1 MTDDL
6 PTDRLKSID
15 VTPAEATVYIPT
27 PLHPKSEALAE
38 KTFGRVLRPGVNG
51 WTREACIKAADVAL
65 IRVGPMNGDDIRS
78 ARRLKIIARNGTGYD
93 AIDTA
98 ACRDTGVV
106 VTNMPG
112 GNASSV
118 AELTLAL
125 ALAVLRRV
133 TDIWPRI
140 RAGERIPSIQA
151 LSPGLSGKT
160 VGIVGM
166 GNIAYLSAKLFLAF
180 NCRILVYSPSSPAER
195 WTAGDPTFEAIPF
208 TRVASLDDLLSQS
221 DVVSLHCPLTP
232 STKNM
237 IGAPQLARM
246 KDGAVLINTSR
257 GGMVDEEALA
267 DALERE
273 GGVWGAGLDVMATE
287 PAYGENLGRLRD
299 APNVVIL
306 PHLGGSTDQTTQR
319 GCDAAIGIVVDY
331 LGGKGARN
339 RVV

>member
-1 MTDDL
+1 MTQDF
-6 PTDRLKSID
+6 PTERLKPID
-15 VTPAEATVYIPT
+15 VSPAEATVYIPT

-38 KTFGRVLRPGVNG
+38 KTFGRVVRPGVDG
-51 WTREACIKAADVAL
+51 WSREACIEAADVAL
-65 IRVGPMNGDDIRS
+65 IRVGPMNAHDIRS

-98 ACRDTGVV
+98 ACRDMGVV

-112 GNASSV
+112 GNAGSV

-133 TDIWPRI
+133 TELWPRI
-140 RAGERIPSIQA
+140 RDGECIPSIRA

-160 VGIVGM
+160 VGLVGM
-166 GNIAYLSAKLFLAF
+166 GNIAYLAAKLFLAF
-180 NCRILVYSPSSPAER
+180 NCRILVYSPTSPPER
-195 WTAGDPTFEAIPF
+195 WTEQDAGFEPIPF
-208 TRVASLDDLLSQS
+208 TRIATLDELLEQA
-221 DVVSLHCPLTP
+221 DVVSLHCPLTAQ
-232 STKNM
+232 TRNM

-246 KDGAVLINTSR
+246 KDGSVLLNTAR
-257 GGMVDEEALA
+257 GGMVDEDALA
-267 DALERE
+267 DALQRE

-287 PAYGENLGRLRD
+287 PAFGANLGRLRD

-306 PHLGGSTDQTTQR
+306 PHLGGSTDETTQR

-331 LGGKGARN
+331 LEGKGARN
-339 RVV
+339 RVA

>member
-1 MTDDL
+1 
-6 PTDRLKSID
+6 
-15 VTPAEATVYIPT
+15 
-27 PLHPKSEALAE
+27 
-38 KTFGRVLRPGVNG
+38 
-51 WTREACIKAADVAL
+51 
-65 IRVGPMNGDDIRS
+65 MNARDIRS

-112 GNASSV
+112 GNAGSV

-125 ALAVLRRV
+125 ALAVLRRI
-133 TDIWPRI
+133 TEIWPRI
-140 RAGERIPSIQA
+140 RAGECIPSIRA

-160 VGIVGM
+160 VGLVGM
-166 GNIAYLSAKLFLAF
+166 GNIAYLAARLFLAF
-180 NCRILVYSPSSPAER
+180 GCRILVYSPSSPAER
-195 WTAGDPTFEAIPF
+195 WTEQDPTFEPIPF
-208 TRVASLDDLLSQS
+208 SRTSTLDELLAQS

-257 GGMVDEEALA
+257 GGMVDEDALA
-267 DALERE
+267 NALEAE

-287 PAYGENLGRLRD
+287 PAYGENLGRLRN

-306 PHLGGSTDQTTQR
+306 PHLGGSTDETTQR
-319 GCDAAIGIVVDY
+319 GCDAAISIAVDY
-331 LGGKGARN
+331 LSGKGARN
-339 RVV
+339 RVA